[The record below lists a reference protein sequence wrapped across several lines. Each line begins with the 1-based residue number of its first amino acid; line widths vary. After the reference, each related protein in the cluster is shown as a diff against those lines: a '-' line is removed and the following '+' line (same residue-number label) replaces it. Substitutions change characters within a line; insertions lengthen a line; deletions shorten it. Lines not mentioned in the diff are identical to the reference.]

1 MTLELWQLMVLT
13 GLGTIAGWIN
23 VMAGGGSVLTVPV
36 MVFMGLP
43 GPVAN
48 GTNRI
53 SIIAQNIVAVWGFF
67 SKGFSDFRLSAS
79 LAVFAA
85 VGAVFG
91 ASVGVTIDGVWF
103 NRVLA
108 GVIILILITMLVD
121 QKKGA
126 TPQADTTTDP
136 QSPPK
141 NLVLGHVLMIGAG
154 FWGGFIQIG
163 VGFLLMPIL
172 HRIMG
177 IDLVRTNMHKV
188 FIALVFSMVALA
200 IFATRTQIAWD
211 AGIALAVGNAV
222 GGYLGARTAMAKGER
237 WIKAVLVIAMVGL
250 IIKLVIFP

>member
-91 ASVGVTIDGVWF
+91 ASVG
-103 NRVLA
+103 
-108 GVIILILITMLVD
+108 D
-121 QKKGA
+121 QYKDDYPGKNPVKPNPINGH
-126 TPQADTTTDP
+126 TD
-136 QSPPK
+136 
-141 NLVLGHVLMIGAG
+141 
-154 FWGGFIQIG
+154 
-163 VGFLLMPIL
+163 
-172 HRIMG
+172 R
-177 IDLVRTNMHKV
+177 
-188 FIALVFSMVALA
+188 
-200 IFATRTQIAWD
+200 
-211 AGIALAVGNAV
+211 
-222 GGYLGARTAMAKGER
+222 
-237 WIKAVLVIAMVGL
+237 
-250 IIKLVIFP
+250 